1 MLPTKKRERTYDYRK
16 FSGLIYGRPKIGK
29 STFAAGL
36 DSGNVLFLD
45 TEDGTKHLD
54 VFPCEI
60 KTWNDAIQAARELLT
75 TEHNFSLV
83 VVDTI
88 ASLHRMATE
97 HVLQELKVPSI
108 NSPRFYSMGRGHQLV
123 NGHLIRLWSMLFA
136 GNFGVYFIDHEKTVE
151 KTPDGRL
158 IQIQEDYKGPRILSV
173 LPQTGGKAGQH
184 LKGLCDLVLRA
195 TIDANGDRV
204 LQTVNTAEVEAGDRS
219 GVLPPVLPLEPSAFI
234 ECFRK
239 AHNKRAKGG
248 DS

>member
-1 MLPTKKRERTYDYRK
+1 MLPTKKRERSFDYRR

-36 DSGNVLFLD
+36 DSGKVLFLD

-54 VFPCEI
+54 VYQVPI
-60 KTWNDAIQAARELLT
+60 KKWEDALQAGRELLT
-75 TEHNFSLV
+75 SEHQFSLV

-88 ASLHRMATE
+88 AALKDMATE
-97 HVLQELKVPSI
+97 YVLKEIKAPSV

-123 NGHLIRLWSMLFA
+123 NAHLIRFWNMLLA

-158 IQIQEDYKGPRILSV
+158 IQIQEDYKGARILSV
-173 LPQTGGKAGQH
+173 LPQTGGKAGQT

-195 TIDANGDRV
+195 TIDESGNRV

-219 GVLPPVLPLEPSAFI
+219 GALPPVLPLEASAFVD
-234 ECFRK
+234 CFRE
-239 AHNKRAKGG
+239 AYKRSVGEGG
-248 DS
+248 